1 MFQIA
6 DLQYRSGQIDQVIHI
21 LRQEQGASDGGGED
35 STPRYRRHSRVRS
48 KSALDLTALDA
59 AVTREQNGKATDV
72 MDDRATEDKSAELKK
87 E

>member
-1 MFQIA
+1 M
-6 DLQYRSGQIDQVIHI
+6 
-21 LRQEQGASDGGGED
+21 
-35 STPRYRRHSRVRS
+35 RS